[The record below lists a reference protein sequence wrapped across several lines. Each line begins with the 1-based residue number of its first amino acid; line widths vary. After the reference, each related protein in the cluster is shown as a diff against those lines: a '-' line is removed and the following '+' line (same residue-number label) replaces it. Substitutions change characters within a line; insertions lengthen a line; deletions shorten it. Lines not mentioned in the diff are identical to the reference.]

1 MGTLSDLKGRIATD
15 LTRDDLSDQIANA
28 VSDAIKYYE
37 RQRFWFNTTRNLTFN
52 TVANQ
57 TAYTAADLAQIP
69 NLVRIDAI
77 YLTQGSSIFALDRY
91 EANEFEILE
100 NGSTGPGKP
109 DAFTYVDQAIRLWPK
124 PNAVYAMRIHAL
136 YRLATLADG
145 EENAWTD
152 TAEELIRSHA
162 KMLLFMDVLEDDE
175 GAARM
180 QTKIPL
186 LIDAI
191 RAETSMRSTTGT
203 IQGTD
208 F

>member
-1 MGTLSDLKGRIATD
+1 MGTLLDLKGRIATD
-15 LTRDDLSDQIANA
+15 LTRDDLTSHIGNA

-52 TVANQ
+52 TVAGQ
-57 TAYTAADLAQIP
+57 TAYTSADLSQIP
-69 NLVRIDAI
+69 NLVKIDAI
-77 YLTQGSSIFALDRY
+77 YLTQSSSVFALDRY
-91 EANEFEILE
+91 EANDFEILE
-100 NGSTGPGKP
+100 NGSTGAGKP
-109 DAFTYVDQAIRLWPK
+109 DAFTYVDQSIRLWPK

-145 EENAWTD
+145 DENAWTD

-186 LIDAI
+186 LIDAL
-191 RAETSMRSTTGT
+191 RSETSMRSATGT